1 MNCRPAEI
9 DDLPA
14 LVGIYNYYVERS
26 HCTFDLTPFTTAG
39 RQPWWE
45 EFDGRRR
52 QCWVAEKDHQ
62 ILGYAC
68 STRLKNKAAY
78 DTSVEVSV
86 YAHVANTGRGV
97 GAALY
102 HSLLSALADQ
112 DLHRAYALIALP
124 NDASLELHHRFDFRQ
139 VAHLNGV
146 GRKFQ
151 RYWDV
156 VWLEKRLN

>member
-1 MNCRPAEI
+1 MHYRPATI

-14 LVGIYNYYVERS
+14 LVAIYNYYVEHS
-26 HCTFDLTPFTTAG
+26 HCTFDLVPFSARSRRT
-39 RQPWWE
+39 WWDG
-45 EFDGRRR
+45 FDSQRR
-52 QCWVAEKDHQ
+52 QCWIAEEHDQ

-68 STRLKNKAAY
+68 SAGLKNKAAY

-86 YAHVANTGRGV
+86 YVDVAHCGSGI

-102 HSLLSALADQ
+102 RSLLSALKYQ

-124 NDASLELHHRFDFRQ
+124 NDASLALHARFGFQ
-139 VAHLNGV
+139 KVAHLHEV

-156 VWLEKRLN
+156 VWLERNLD